1 MRSRY
6 RILVGLVLAFA
17 LIAAACGD
25 DDSSGDTTTT
35 TAATEDTTTTT
46 EAMEETTTTAAPE
59 TTTTEAA
66 AADALVIWAD
76 ESRSPAFIAIAPAFE
91 EATGV
96 AIEVVQEPFASIR
109 DEAIQLIPT
118 GEGPDIFIG
127 AHDWTGPLSDA
138 GVVAPMNDFPAET
151 AADFFDP
158 SLTAFTLGGSLYAL
172 PFQMEGIAMWMNTT
186 LAATTDAPATFED
199 LTTLCDSVLSGDQAC
214 IALPGGADGAD
225 AYHMFPFQSAFGGS
239 IFTFDPGTGYTADTA
254 GIDEPESIAGA
265 DFMAGLVEAG
275 YIPSYNYGNAQE
287 AFQQGNAL
295 FWMTGPWARGDAET
309 GAAENG
315 FEFQVITVPTMEG
328 NTPRPFFG
336 SQGIY
341 LSSQTTQ
348 ELAAKTFIYDYAAAP
363 ETQQALYDAD
373 PRLPANKTVA
383 EVVSADPIVAAF
395 TESIANGQPMPNIPQ
410 MTGDVW
416 DSWGAAMLQIRNGES
431 DPTTALTAAG
441 EQINGLIGA

>member
-1 MRSRY
+1 VRSRY

-25 DDSSGDTTTT
+25 DDSGG
-35 TAATEDTTTTT
+35 DTTTTT
-46 EAMEETTTTAAPE
+46 EAMEETTTTEAMEE
-59 TTTTEAA
+59 TTTTEAMEETTTTTA
-66 AADALVIWAD
+66 AAAEALVVWAD
-76 ESRSPAFIAIAPAFE
+76 ENRSPAILAIAPEFE
-91 EATGV
+91 AATGV
-96 AIEVVQEPFASIR
+96 PVEVVQKDFAAIR

-118 GEGPDIFIG
+118 GEGPDVFIG

-138 GVVAPMNDFPAET
+138 GVVAPLNDLPADT

-186 LAATTDAPATFED
+186 LAATTDAPATFEE

-214 IALPGGADGAD
+214 IALPGGGDGAD

-239 IFTFDPGTGYTADTA
+239 IFTFDPSTGYTADRA

-265 DFMAGLVEAG
+265 EFMAGLVEAG

-315 FEFQVITVPTMEG
+315 FEIQVITVPTMEG

-336 SQGIY
+336 SQGFFI
-341 LSSQTTQ
+341 SSQTTQ
-348 ELAAKTFIYDYAAAP
+348 ELVAKTFVYDYAAAP
-363 ETQQALYDAD
+363 EVQQALYDAD
-373 PRLPANKTVA
+373 PRLPANRTVA

-395 TESIANGQPMPNIPQ
+395 TQSIANGQPMPNIPQ